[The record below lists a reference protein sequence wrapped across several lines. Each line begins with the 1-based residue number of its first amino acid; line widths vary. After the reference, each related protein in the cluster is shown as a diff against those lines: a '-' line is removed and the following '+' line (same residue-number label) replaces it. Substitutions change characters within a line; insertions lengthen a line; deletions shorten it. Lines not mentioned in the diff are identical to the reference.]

1 MNNPPWNLWNLF
13 DCVNKKK
20 IQEATKLL
28 FSQILVLTSVKHSFF
43 LWLTLRKKLFFFYI
57 IFWYHDF
64 QARQEKLHCKKWK
77 MDHISKSQY
86 VNSNPEGFL
95 FAIPHQK
102 FLKAMLQKSNN
113 ISCLAVVATYKKT
126 IHRALYN
133 QNKTSNHVI
142 IFNDSISKFY
152 QYCQ

>member
-1 MNNPPWNLWNLF
+1 MKFMELIWLCKQKENTRSNQASIFTNSCTDLSKTQLF
-13 DCVNKKK
+13 LVINIKEK
-20 IQEATKLL
+20 I
-28 FSQILVLTSVKHSFF
+28 IF
-43 LWLTLRKKLFFFYI
+43 LFYI

-102 FLKAMLQKSNN
+102 FLKAMLRKSNN

-152 QYCQ
+152 QCCQ

>member
-1 MNNPPWNLWNLF
+1 MKFMELIWLCKQKENTRSNQASIFTNSCTDLSKTQLF
-13 DCVNKKK
+13 LVINIKEK
-20 IQEATKLL
+20 I
-28 FSQILVLTSVKHSFF
+28 IF
-43 LWLTLRKKLFFFYI
+43 LFYI

-86 VNSNPEGFL
+86 VNSHPEGFL

-152 QYCQ
+152 QCCQ

>member
-1 MNNPPWNLWNLF
+1 MKFMELIWLCKQKENTRSNQASIFTNSCTDLSKTQLF
-13 DCVNKKK
+13 LVINIKEK
-20 IQEATKLL
+20 I
-28 FSQILVLTSVKHSFF
+28 IF
-43 LWLTLRKKLFFFYI
+43 LFYI

-152 QYCQ
+152 QCCQ